1 MLQEQSPSRRTSNKT
16 LCLWE
21 VNVLPRLSGTLTLLL
36 PRQSLLSETE
46 GRKGGN
52 FLKFIYLFYLRMIT
66 LQYCDGFCHTS
77 IWISYRH
84 TCVTSLLNLPPTF
97 LPTPSL
103 QVVTSTGFGFP
114 VSYIKLPLAIFFT
127 YCNIYISMLFSQI
140 IPASPSLTDS
150 KNLFCVCVSFAA
162 LHIGSYIESSVP
174 SF

>member
-36 PRQSLLSETE
+36 PRPSLLSETE

-52 FLKFIYLFYLRMIT
+52 FLKFIYLFYLRIIT

-84 TCVTSLLNLPPTF
+84 TCVPSLLNLPATF

-103 QVVTSTGFGFP
+103 QVVTKHWLWVPCIILQTPTGYLF
-114 VSYIKLPLAIFFT
+114 
-127 YCNIYISMLFSQI
+127 YIS
-140 IPASPSLTDS
+140 
-150 KNLFCVCVSFAA
+150 
-162 LHIGSYIESSVP
+162 
-174 SF
+174 